1 MLKQTAVSKSMNAFS
16 RVVTAASLLAV
27 PLSTIGALSG
37 CGKVIEEL
45 QAAQGS
51 VSAFE
56 TASELSHT
64 ASVYTDSIRDIT
76 ADTEEAYMAEA
87 STRIYEALQTNF
99 AGCVTPYPDDQNPA
113 TVGAQFNCT
122 GESGLFSIVGTVE
135 GTLTPTLQG
144 LKVVGSVLE
153 LSANELSISGRPVTG
168 TLTLDYT
175 IATNLADLLMDF
187 DVTDERTGTMTV
199 GAEGVLE
206 PATTCVTYNGALTTE
221 ATQFSSVVDV
231 TSFERCQGA
240 CPSAGG
246 KATATITDAKG
257 EASLDIAFDGTA
269 QAEVVSS
276 RGRSFEVSLLCGQ

>member
-1 MLKQTAVSKSMNAFS
+1 VMKRSVGSKGVGKFS
-16 RVVTAASLLAV
+16 RVMTASVMVAM
-27 PLSTIGALSG
+27 PLGVMHCLSG

-64 ASVYTDSIRDIT
+64 ASVYTDSIRTVT

-87 STRIYEALQTNF
+87 SAKIYEALQSNF

-144 LKVVGSVLE
+144 LKVVGSVLD
-153 LSANELSISGRPVTG
+153 LAANNLTISGRPVTG

-187 DVTDERTGTMTV
+187 DVTDERTGTMSV

-206 PATTCVTYNGALTTE
+206 PATSCVTYTGALTTE
-221 ATQFSSVVDV
+221 ATQFSSVVEV
-231 TSFERCQGA
+231 SAFERCQGA

-246 KATATITDAKG
+246 KASATITDAKG
-257 EASLDIAFDGTA
+257 EASLDITFDGSA